1 MSIKNLPYLPKLIIT
16 RIETY
21 NPDYGDER
29 ICKCGHPYYRH
40 FDTYDK
46 MKAVGCK
53 YCYDCEGF
61 EERENEV
68 RPLPRE

>member
-1 MSIKNLPYLPKLIIT
+1 MSIENLPYIPKLETTLIL
-16 RIETY
+16 TY
-21 NPDYGDER
+21 NPDYGDNR

-40 FDTYDK
+40 FDTYEE

-61 EERENEV
+61 EEDENLY
-68 RPLPRE
+68 PTS